1 MEKYD
6 KIHKKAD
13 KEICVMSYQDVVDLL
28 NIADNDEVVD
38 LILDTDAFNE
48 QDDQFAIAHAMLS
61 PEKINLL
68 SINAAPFTTR
78 KMTDPALGMEQS
90 YEEIL
95 KVMNMVEPKAKIPVF
110 KGSDRYLPNK
120 NTPVDSPAA
129 HNIVNTVKNAK
140 KRVYILAIG
149 CITNLASAILMC
161 PEIVNKASVVW
172 LGGHSYQFPD
182 PREMNLNQDIPAAQV
197 VFNSGI
203 PLVQIP
209 AGGVTDHLTTTIPEL
224 EHYLNGKNEIGTYLT
239 KIVTAVKGGK
249 YAASK
254 VIWDIAGTAY
264 FTVQNGMTRVIQHTP
279 ILTDEGYFVNNDRGA
294 PMVYVKGIKRDPVF
308 ADVFSKI
315 SGTNKM

>member
-1 MEKYD
+1 
-6 KIHKKAD
+6 
-13 KEICVMSYQDVVDLL
+13 MSYKEVLELL
-28 NIADNDEVVD
+28 EIPNNDQIVD

-68 SINAAPFTTR
+68 SINAAPFKTKKTP
-78 KMTDPALGMEQS
+78 DPAVGMEQS
-90 YEEIL
+90 YQEIL
-95 KVMNMVEPKAKIPVF
+95 KVINMVDPDSQIPVF
-110 KGSDRYLPNK
+110 RGSDRYLPDR
-120 NTPVDSPAA
+120 NTPIDSPAA
-129 HNIVNTVKNAK
+129 HNIINTVKNAK
-140 KRVYILAIG
+140 GRVYILAIG
-149 CITNLASAILMC
+149 CITNVASAILMC
-161 PEIVNKASVVW
+161 PEIANKASVVW

-224 EHYLNGKNEIGTYLT
+224 EYYLNGKNEIGTYLT
-239 KIVTAVKGGK
+239 KIVTGVKGGK

-264 FTVQNGMTRVIQHTP
+264 FTVPNGMTRVIQHTP
-279 ILTDEGYFVNNDRGA
+279 ILTDEGYFVSNDSGGY
-294 PMVYVKGIKRDPVF
+294 MVYVKGIKRDPIF

-315 SGTNKM
+315 SGDR

>member
-1 MEKYD
+1 MKRKRTMSYNEVLELLEIPNND
-6 KIHKKAD
+6 KI
-13 KEICVMSYQDVVDLL
+13 
-28 NIADNDEVVD
+28 VD

-68 SINAAPFTTR
+68 SINAAPFKTK
-78 KMTDPALGMEQS
+78 KMSDPAVGMEQS
-90 YEEIL
+90 YQEIL
-95 KVMNMVEPKAKIPVF
+95 KVINMVDPKFQIPVF
-110 KGSDRYLPNK
+110 RGSDRYLPDK

-140 KRVYILAIG
+140 GRVYILAIG
-149 CITNLASAILMC
+149 CITNVASAILMC

-182 PREMNLNQDIPAAQV
+182 PREMNLNQDIHAAQV
-197 VFNSGI
+197 VFNCGI

-224 EHYLNGKNEIGTYLT
+224 EYYLNGKNEIGTYLT
-239 KIVTAVKGGK
+239 KLVSGVKGGK

-264 FTVQNGMTRVIQHTP
+264 FTVPNGMTRVIQHTP
-279 ILTDEGYFVNNDRGA
+279 ILTNDGYFVPDDKGA
-294 PMVYVKGIKRDPVF
+294 PMVYVKGIKRDPIF

>member
-1 MEKYD
+1 MSYNEVLELLEIPDND
-6 KIHKKAD
+6 KI
-13 KEICVMSYQDVVDLL
+13 
-28 NIADNDEVVD
+28 VD

-68 SINAAPFTTR
+68 SINAAPFKTR
-78 KMTDPALGMEQS
+78 TMTDPTKGMEQS
-90 YEEIL
+90 YDEIL
-95 KVMNMVEPKAKIPVF
+95 KIRNMVDPNSQIPVY
-110 KGSDRYLPNK
+110 KGSKGYLPDK

-129 HNIVNTVKNAK
+129 HNIINTVKNAK
-140 KRVYILAIG
+140 NRVYILAIG
-149 CITNLASAILMC
+149 CITNVASAILMC
-161 PEIVNKASVVW
+161 PEICKKASVVW

-203 PLVQIP
+203 PLVRIP

-224 EHYLNGKNEIGTYLT
+224 KYYLDGKNELGTYLT
-239 KIVTAVKGGK
+239 KIITDVKGGK

-254 VIWDIAGTAY
+254 IVWDIAGTAY
-264 FTVQNGMTRVIQHTP
+264 FTVPNGMTRVIQTTP
-279 ILTDEGYFVNNDRGA
+279 ILTDEGYFVPNDKDEY
-294 PMVYVKGIKRDPVF
+294 MVYVKGIKRDPIF

-315 SGTNKM
+315 SGDKQ